1 MYNVS
6 KLVKY
11 NADNYVGATSY
22 ICLITKLKLGFVFS

>member
-1 MYNVS
+1 MYNVC

-22 ICLITKLKLGFVFS
+22 IWLITKLKLRFAFS